1 MILYD
6 LICEKEHQFDS
17 WFRNS
22 SAVEKLVKAGQI
34 TCPACG
40 STKVKKAIQAP
51 RITPSKKKGKA
62 PTPVTNLPAVNEPD
76 GKNVVQAV
84 EKMTEAF
91 NELRKTIEKNFE
103 NVGDK
108 FPDEARKIHYGEAPE
123 RGIYGDAT
131 PKQAQDLSEEGIHV
145 VALPWPKKRRLS

>member
-6 LICEKEHQFDS
+6 LICDKEHQFDS

-22 SAVEKLVKAGQI
+22 SVVAKLVKTGQI

-40 STKVKKAIQAP
+40 SVNVKKAIQSP

-62 PTPVTNLPAVNEPD
+62 PPQTKNLPASAEPE

-91 NELRKTIEKNFE
+91 NELRKSIEKNFE

-131 PKQAQDLSEEGIHV
+131 PKQAQDLSDEGINV
-145 VALPWPKKRRLS
+145 VALPWPKKRKLS